1 MSSPSKIVTFD
12 RTASV
17 RRLAI
22 VLERVSP
29 SQAAMRIFIY
39 LQIGEEGRAIADSL
53 GEFAFRLRMF
63 FDRIAAS
70 SLFTRSRSE
79 LHSARFARPHELASL
94 ISHTLTDTEAL
105 LLGVWNGN
113 RPVSVKPS
121 LSRPELGNLAVVAR
135 TAFVIIARSPPVIV
149 RIRLRLHTSAKPP
162 SCPVL
167 PRSSLSTALPP

>member
-1 MSSPSKIVTFD
+1 M
-12 RTASV
+12 
-17 RRLAI
+17 
-22 VLERVSP
+22 ERVSP

-121 LSRPELGNLAVVAR
+121 LSRPALGNLAVVAR
-135 TAFVIIARSPPVIV
+135 TRGGKGLLAKAQILSFSGSLVVNDIKGELLRGDRRFQVHNER
-149 RIRLRLHTSAKPP
+149 RIRL
-162 SCPVL
+162 
-167 PRSSLSTALPP
+167 